1 MMKELT
7 NVQLASVSGGS
18 DNTAGCSAAYWGMN
32 GGKAGGG
39 FIGSTG
45 AAAGSAIAWYALGCD
60 KMDLEKI
67 KNYNPAS
74 DTSANEAFIP
84 KPNWNE
90 PMTQWHGGF

>member
-1 MMKELT
+1 MKELT
-7 NVQLASVSGGS
+7 NVQLATVSGANLG
-18 DNTAGCSAAYWGMN
+18 ACSAAYWGMN

-74 DTSANEAFIP
+74 DTSANEVFIP
-84 KPNWNE
+84 NRTGINL
-90 PMTQWHGGF
+90 